1 MFAAI
6 KRMPRALL
14 VSILLH
20 LLLLAVILISFNW
33 ARTPESQPS
42 ASGEP
47 EPIQATMVDA
57 STIESEMNKLKQA
70 EEQRE
75 KAEQKRQ
82 ADLERKQQDAQRKA
96 DEAERRQQ
104 EAQRKAE
111 AAEQRAQQ
119 QEAEIALR
127 KQEEAKK
134 REEEQKKAEAE
145 AKAKAAVDVKKAE
158 DAKRKAE
165 QDAKK
170 AAEDAKAA
178 DLKKQA
184 DAEAKKAADAKAKA
198 DAEAALKAKQAAE
211 AAAKQKADAEQRRKA
226 ELAAQLAAEEN
237 AAANAANAR
246 RLKGL
251 NDQYIAA
258 IRAKVERNWLKP
270 STATPGMTCKVRV
283 TQMPGGM
290 VMEVK
295 LLNCSG
301 DELFKRS
308 VISAVEKSSPLPA
321 PPDPSLFDRELEFDF
336 KPE

>member
-20 LLLLAVILISFNW
+20 LVLLAVILVSFNW
-33 ARTPESQPS
+33 THTAETQPA

-57 STIESEMNKLKQA
+57 STIEAEMNKLKQA
-70 EEQRE
+70 E
-75 KAEQKRQ
+75 QKRQ
-82 ADLERKQQDAQRKA
+82 AELERKQQEAQRKA
-96 DEAERRQQ
+96 AEAEQRQQ
-104 EAQRKAE
+104 EAQRKAAE
-111 AAEQRAQQ
+111 AEKRAQQ

-134 REEEQKKAEAE
+134 REEEQKKAEAD
-145 AKAKAAVDVKKAE
+145 AKAKAAAEAKKAE
-158 DAKRKAE
+158 EARRKAE

-178 DLKKQA
+178 ELKKQA

-198 DAEAALKAKQAAE
+198 NAEAAQKARQAAE
-211 AAAKQKADAEQRRKA
+211 TAAKQKAEAEQRRKA
-226 ELAAQLAAEEN
+226 ELAALMAAEEN
-237 AAANAANAR
+237 AAANAAAAAR
-246 RLKGL
+246 RKGQ
-251 NDQYIAA
+251 NDAYIAA
-258 IRAKVERNWLKP
+258 IRAKVERTWLKP
-270 STATPGMTCKVRV
+270 SSAQPGMSCEVHV
-283 TQMPGGM
+283 TQMPDGM
-290 VMEVK
+290 VMDVRVEK
-295 LLNCSG
+295 CTG

-321 PPDPSLFDRELEFDF
+321 PPDPSLFDRQLVFNF